1 MFVMETVDD
10 LWNHIA
16 YVLLC
21 APDDF
26 PVEDFLPDD
35 QQMNLDRAFEQLRQG
50 VEIAYPEDSFADKRA
65 MLNDILDQ
73 SYALYQDGGNIRA
86 GHLLNDFQDNIFK
99 REGT

>member
-16 YVLLC
+16 YVLGC
-21 APDDF
+21 APDHF
-26 PVEDFLPDD
+26 PHEDFLAED

-50 VEIAYPEDSFADKRA
+50 VEIAYPEASFAEKR
-65 MLNDILDQ
+65 MHLNDILDR
-73 SYALYQDGGNIRA
+73 SYAAYKAGEEITA

-99 REGT
+99 TD

>member
-1 MFVMETVDD
+1 MFVMESVDD
-10 LWNHIA
+10 LWNRIA

-26 PVEDFLPDD
+26 PVEDFLADD

-50 VEIAYPEDSFADKRA
+50 VQIAYPEASFADKRV
-65 MLNDILDQ
+65 MLYNILDQ
-73 SYALYQDGGNIRA
+73 SYAHYKAGETIKA

-99 REGT
+99 PE